1 MTEENNYKCRLKLFE
16 KIIRYTRSITETAEY
31 SSLTQTYFRWF
42 FFLWTFLFGFF
53 PYSNVL
59 WISLILKYPPGTG
72 AMAQWIKTL
81 VGLLED
87 SRSVSSTHVEQ
98 PTAAYN
104 FSSQRSKALFWPPWH
119 PHICSIHRRA
129 HTNKAI
135 SKASTFQCFHLC
147 SPANPFF
154 SLVREKEKTRHMYGR
169 SSLDLSFFCL
179 PLLLNSSSL
188 ASTPCFYRNILH
200 LSGVIAS
207 FQPHPTFPLS
217 CVFLNIFTESSA
229 TTDTHPLLCPTCSQI
244 STFSLCCFLSFCK
257 ALYGVSNL
265 RNPSESY
272 TREILFHCFWS
283 RINIKGCGSWL
294 GSRKSLT
301 ISHFSCFLLTS
312 LGSYGQQSAR
322 QYHFKRFFISSTRSY
337 LLKKIKIV

>member
-1 MTEENNYKCRLKLFE
+1 MQIEALWK
-16 KIIRYTRSITETAEY
+16 KIICYTQSITETAEY

-59 WISLILKYPPGTG
+59 WISLFLKYPQGTG
-72 AMAQWIKTL
+72 AMVQWIKTL

-87 SRSVSSTHVEQ
+87 SRSLSSTHVEQ

-119 PHICSIHRRA
+119 PHIRSIHRRT

-135 SKASTFQCFHLC
+135 SKASIFQCFHLC
-147 SPANPFF
+147 SPANSFF
-154 SLVREKEKTRHMYGR
+154 SLIRQKEKKTWHMYDR
-169 SSLDLSFFCL
+169 SSLDRSFFCL
-179 PLLLNSSSL
+179 PWLLNSSSL
-188 ASTPCFYRNILH
+188 ASTPCFYRNILY
-200 LSGVIAS
+200 LPGVIAS
-207 FQPHPTFPLS
+207 FQPHPTLPLS
-217 CVFLNIFTESSA
+217 SVILNISTESSA
-229 TTDTHPLLCPTCSQI
+229 TTDAHPLLLPTCSQI
-244 STFSLCCFLSFCK
+244 STFFLCCFLSFCK

-283 RINIKGCGSWL
+283 RINI
-294 GSRKSLT
+294 
-301 ISHFSCFLLTS
+301 
-312 LGSYGQQSAR
+312 
-322 QYHFKRFFISSTRSY
+322 
-337 LLKKIKIV
+337 